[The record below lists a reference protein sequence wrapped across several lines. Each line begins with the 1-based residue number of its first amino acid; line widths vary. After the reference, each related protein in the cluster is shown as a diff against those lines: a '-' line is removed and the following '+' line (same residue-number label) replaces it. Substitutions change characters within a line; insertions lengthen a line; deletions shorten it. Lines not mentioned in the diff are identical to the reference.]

1 VPARW
6 IIVLAAVARLL
17 LKGGKLG
24 KFGVAG
30 IVWSFAPRKLKLV
43 AAGLAGI
50 ATIVLVGAVSAIT
63 LLMLQLS

>member
-6 IIVLAAVARLL
+6 IFVLAAVARLL